1 MKKSLAIDDTVN
13 KTALFTTVFS
23 AYISPIIACH
33 DAAQAKEPKKFIDGG
48 KTGKSITLDCFHFIK
63 DTIIKVFTPQN
74 FVLVVEPPFY

>member
-13 KTALFTTVFS
+13 KTALFITVFR
-23 AYISPIIACH
+23 IQNPIIACH
-33 DAAQAKEPKKFIDGG
+33 DAAQAKEPEKFIDGG

-63 DTIIKVFTPQN
+63 DAIIKVFTPQN